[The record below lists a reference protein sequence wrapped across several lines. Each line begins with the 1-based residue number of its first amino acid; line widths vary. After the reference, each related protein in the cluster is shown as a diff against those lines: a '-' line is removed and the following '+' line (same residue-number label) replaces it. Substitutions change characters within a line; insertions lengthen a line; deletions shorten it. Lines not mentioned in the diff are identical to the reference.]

1 MLSQIQNNTSIQVA
15 SFYEVTKNSIA
26 KHFLRNA
33 DELIENIHYFY
44 DFEQTKGGRQRVI
57 KWTLEGVYKLF
68 DKIKKLKERSNM
80 AEEKENIVKEV
91 CKELNIT
98 QKELSE
104 ILGVHLTTI
113 QKWVANDNDL
123 PLQAK
128 KSLNLVLEN
137 HHLKIRLKTLDEFV
151 RLFKELQK

>member
-44 DFEQTKGGRQRVI
+44 DYEQTKGGRQRVI

-68 DKIKKLKERSNM
+68 DKIKKLKERSSM
-80 AEEKENIVKEV
+80 AEEKESKGSN
-91 CKELNIT
+91 L
-98 QKELSE
+98 
-104 ILGVHLTTI
+104 I
-113 QKWVANDNDL
+113 QLRISDKMR
-123 PLQAK
+123 
-128 KSLNLVLEN
+128 E
-137 HHLKIRLKTLDEFV
+137 
-151 RLFKELQK
+151 ELQKLADEVGLPLTTYIYVLIANKIENNKP

>member
-1 MLSQIQNNTSIQVA
+1 
-15 SFYEVTKNSIA
+15 
-26 KHFLRNA
+26 
-33 DELIENIHYFY
+33 
-44 DFEQTKGGRQRVI
+44 
-57 KWTLEGVYKLF
+57 
-68 DKIKKLKERSNM
+68 M

-123 PLQAK
+123 PLQVK

-151 RLFKELQK
+151 RLFKE

>member
-26 KHFLRNA
+26 KHFLRNT

-44 DFEQTKGGRQRVI
+44 DYEQTKGGRQRVI

-68 DKIKKLKERSNM
+68 DKIKKLKERSSM
-80 AEEKENIVKEV
+80 AEEKENIVKKV